1 MFCGKQMTQAQIHVH
16 HINRHG
22 RCGRVGDICQIG
34 TLILFFGKIFGT
46 FFNKH
51 GLKGKKLEIM

>member
-1 MFCGKQMTQAQIHVH
+1 MTQAQIHVH